1 MWIHRCY
8 KTSYRFTERIKDRI
22 MYFKNV
28 VEKALNNSNLYI
40 YRDLLI
46 ESGANINRIIHHF
59 DSSNLCFITAYR
71 NTNSK
76 NKNELENKKLAME
89 IPSLGY
95 DYLRLNGK
103 YKEDGNDEFTDENSF
118 MIIDDD
124 LNEINQDNFFL
135 NMLKLCKQYNQDSVL
150 ISLPNNKKYPI
161 AIYDNNGKILY
172 GPFIITSVMESSFR
186 RPSIG
191 PSPSISSRRS
201 LITLPRSPL
210 GMAKGFSSSTFW
222 T

>member
-1 MWIHRCY
+1 
-8 KTSYRFTERIKDRI
+8 

-118 MIIDDD
+118 MIIDDN
-124 LNEINQDNFFL
+124 LNETNQDNFFL

-161 AIYDNNGKILY
+161 ATYDKNGKILY
-172 GPFIITSVMESSFR
+172 GPFSKITIDKVSDFFSQIHNHKFIFESIFKKTKNKINNYNDAMGITSIKTKYKKMND
-186 RPSIG
+186 
-191 PSPSISSRRS
+191 
-201 LITLPRSPL
+201 
-210 GMAKGFSSSTFW
+210 
-222 T
+222 

>member
-1 MWIHRCY
+1 
-8 KTSYRFTERIKDRI
+8 

-59 DSSNLCFITAYR
+59 DSNNLCFITAYR

-118 MIIDDD
+118 MVIDDD

-150 ISLPNNKKYPI
+150 ISLPNSKKYPI

-172 GPFIITSVMESSFR
+172 GPFSKMTIDKVSDFFSQIHNHKFIFESIFKKTKNKINNYNDAIGITSVKTKYKKMND
-186 RPSIG
+186 
-191 PSPSISSRRS
+191 
-201 LITLPRSPL
+201 
-210 GMAKGFSSSTFW
+210 
-222 T
+222 

>member
-1 MWIHRCY
+1 
-8 KTSYRFTERIKDRI
+8 

-124 LNEINQDNFFL
+124 LNETNQDNFFL

-161 AIYDNNGKILY
+161 ATYDKNGKILY
-172 GPFIITSVMESSFR
+172 GPFSKMTIDKVSDFFSQIHNHKFIFESIFKKTKNKINNYNDAMGITSIKTKYKKMND
-186 RPSIG
+186 
-191 PSPSISSRRS
+191 
-201 LITLPRSPL
+201 
-210 GMAKGFSSSTFW
+210 
-222 T
+222 

>member
-1 MWIHRCY
+1 
-8 KTSYRFTERIKDRI
+8 

-118 MIIDDD
+118 MVIDDD

-172 GPFIITSVMESSFR
+172 GPFSKMTIDKVSDFFSQIHNHKFIFESIFKKTKNKINNYNDAIGITSVKTKYKKMND
-186 RPSIG
+186 
-191 PSPSISSRRS
+191 
-201 LITLPRSPL
+201 
-210 GMAKGFSSSTFW
+210 
-222 T
+222 

>member
-1 MWIHRCY
+1 
-8 KTSYRFTERIKDRI
+8 

-103 YKEDGNDEFTDENSF
+103 YKEDGNNEFTDENSF
-118 MIIDDD
+118 MIIDDN
-124 LNEINQDNFFL
+124 LNETNQDNFFL

-161 AIYDNNGKILY
+161 ATYDKNGKILY
-172 GPFIITSVMESSFR
+172 GPFSKMTIDKVSDFFSKIHNHKFIFESIFKKTKNKINNYNDAMGITSIKTKYKKMND
-186 RPSIG
+186 
-191 PSPSISSRRS
+191 
-201 LITLPRSPL
+201 
-210 GMAKGFSSSTFW
+210 
-222 T
+222 

>member
-1 MWIHRCY
+1 
-8 KTSYRFTERIKDRI
+8 

-28 VEKALNNSNLYI
+28 VEKALNNSNLYV

-103 YKEDGNDEFTDENSF
+103 YKEDGNDKFTDENSF

-124 LNEINQDNFFL
+124 LNETNQDNFFL

-161 AIYDNNGKILY
+161 ATYDKNGKILY
-172 GPFIITSVMESSFR
+172 GPFSKITIDKVSDFFSQIHNHKFIFESIFKKTKNKINNYNDAMGITSIKTKYKKMND
-186 RPSIG
+186 
-191 PSPSISSRRS
+191 
-201 LITLPRSPL
+201 
-210 GMAKGFSSSTFW
+210 
-222 T
+222 

>member
-1 MWIHRCY
+1 
-8 KTSYRFTERIKDRI
+8 

-76 NKNELENKKLAME
+76 NKNELKNKKLAME

-135 NMLKLCKQYNQDSVL
+135 NMLKLCKQYDQDSVL
-150 ISLPNNKKYPI
+150 ISLPNNKKYPV
-161 AIYDNNGKILY
+161 ATYDKNGKILY
-172 GPFIITSVMESSFR
+172 GPFSKITIDKVSDFFSQIHNHKFIFESIFKKTKNKINNYNDAIGITSVKTKYKKMND
-186 RPSIG
+186 
-191 PSPSISSRRS
+191 
-201 LITLPRSPL
+201 
-210 GMAKGFSSSTFW
+210 
-222 T
+222 